1 MNSNFIEFIIGNIFS
16 DAIPVADTFFDMD
29 SVSILLPLE
38 GFPRSEDCVVCS
50 YALEL
55 SWIFNMVLNIYHD
68 ELNERNRSKLLDMMV
83 REANYYIAQD
93 FPKQAV
99 FLSVINIA
107 EYWFK
112 KHFPYKAMIIIEENG
127 LSECLKD

>member
-1 MNSNFIEFIIGNIFS
+1 MNSHFIDFIIGNIFS
-16 DAIPVADTFFDMD
+16 EAIPVADTFFDTEGVRIMP
-29 SVSILLPLE
+29 SSE
-38 GFPRSEDCVVCS
+38 GFFGSEDCVVCS

-68 ELNERNRSKLLDMMV
+68 ELNDRNRCKLLEMMV
-83 REANYYIAQD
+83 REAKYYIVHD
-93 FPKQAV
+93 LPKQAV
-99 FLSVINIA
+99 FLSVINVA

-112 KHFPYKAMIIIEENG
+112 EHFPYKARIIIEEYG